1 MIEKIYITYLNK
13 NMPQKERRG
22 HKTHKGGDRQF
33 TDPQILEHVKII
45 QEDPI
50 EIISDEDE
58 ENYEYKPKGI
68 EGLIEIENPNHNNSG
83 TQIKQKKLSK
93 LTIDEI
99 STTKSTRNDERQKV
113 IEINHQ
119 DLKTEQARADLA
131 RLSIIRKQR
140 EEAAK
145 IREQEKISKEL
156 AKSMKK

>member
-1 MIEKIYITYLNK
+1 
-13 NMPQKERRG
+13 MPQKERRG

-33 TDPQILEHVKII
+33 TDPQILEPEKNI

-50 EIISDEDE
+50 EVISDDNEED
-58 ENYEYKPKGI
+58 YEYKPKGI
-68 EGLIEIENPNHNNSG
+68 EGLIEIENPNHSNSG

-99 STTKSTRNDERQKV
+99 STKNNERQKV
-113 IEINHQ
+113 IEKNHQ